1 MKYYEITIDTT
12 GEASELVA
20 EILTELGSNGI
31 GIYDPKDILEL
42 SANGVIWDYMDEHLI
57 VDDGKAQVKGY
68 FPVDGFDTLKGELDG
83 KLDFLKKNSPF
94 ELGSLEM
101 TKTVVDDNDWV
112 ESWKENY
119 KPIHAGRVTIVPQ
132 WIDYTPAQ
140 GEYIVKIDPG
150 MAFGTGEHESTKMC
164 LQLLQAMGVEGKSV
178 IDVGTGSGI
187 LALAS
192 AKLGAKSVEAYDID
206 DVAVKAA
213 KDNAALN
220 GLADKLK
227 VDNANLLDKTTGKFD
242 IVLANITA
250 DVLITLSA
258 TLGDYL
264 KKGGVVI
271 ISGIILKRE
280 DDVKKAFLGAGYEI
294 IERVNMGEWVAF
306 KLDKLWR

>member
-1 MKYYEITIDTT
+1 MKYYEITVETT
-12 GEASELVA
+12 SEASELVA
-20 EILTELGSNGI
+20 EILTEAGSNGI
-31 GIYDPKDILEL
+31 GIYDPKDLLEL

-57 VDDGKAQVKGY
+57 NDDGKAQVKGY
-68 FPVDGFDTLKGELDG
+68 FPVDGYESVKTEIDEKIR
-83 KLDFLKKNSPF
+83 FLRANSPF
-94 ELGSLEM
+94 DLGSLNIS
-101 TKTVVDDNDWV
+101 KTVVDDNDWV

-119 KPIHAGRVTIVPQ
+119 KPIHAGRVTIVPE
-132 WIDYTPAQ
+132 WIDYVPQ
-140 GEYIVKIDPG
+140 EGEYIVKIDPG

-164 LQLLQAMGVEGKSV
+164 LLLLQALGVEGKSV

-192 AKLGAKSVEAYDID
+192 AKLGAKIVEAYDID
-206 DVAVKAA
+206 DNAVKAA

-227 VDNANLLDKTTGKFD
+227 VDNANLLDKTSGKFD

-250 DVLITLSA
+250 DVLINLST

-264 KKGGVVI
+264 KKDGVVI

-280 DDVKKAFLGAGYEI
+280 EDVKNAFVKHGYEVL
-294 IERVNMGEWVAF
+294 ERVNMGEWVAF
-306 KLDKLWR
+306 KLSK

>member
-1 MKYYEITIDTT
+1 MKYYEITVDTT
-12 GEASELVA
+12 SEASELVA
-20 EILTELGSNGI
+20 DILTEAGSNGI
-31 GIYDPKDILEL
+31 GIYDPKDLLEL

-57 VDDGKAQVKGY
+57 NDDGKAQVKGY
-68 FPVDGFDTLKGELDG
+68 FPVDGFESVKALIDE
-83 KLDFLKKNSPF
+83 KLDFLRTNCPF
-94 ELGSLEM
+94 DFGSLDVS
-101 TKTVVDDNDWV
+101 KTVVDDNDWV

-119 KPIHAGRVTIVPQ
+119 KPIHAGRITIVPE
-132 WIDYTPAQ
+132 WIDYIPQ
-140 GEYIVKIDPG
+140 DGEHIVKIDPG

-164 LQLLQAMGVEGKSV
+164 LQLLQALGIEGKSV

-192 AKLGAKSVEAYDID
+192 AKLGAKFVEAYDID
-206 DVAVKAA
+206 DNAVKSA
-213 KDNAALN
+213 KANAMLN
-220 GLADKLK
+220 DLSDKLK

-264 KKGGVVI
+264 KNDGVVI

-280 DDVKKAFLGAGYEI
+280 DDVKNAFINAGYKI

-306 KLDKLWR
+306 KLGK

>member
-1 MKYYEITIDTT
+1 MKYYEITVDTT
-12 GEASELVA
+12 SEASELVA
-20 EILTELGSNGI
+20 DILTEAGSNGI
-31 GIYDPKDILEL
+31 GIYDPKDLLEL

-57 VDDGKAQVKGY
+57 NDDGKAQVKGY
-68 FPVDGFDTLKGELDG
+68 FPVDGFESVKALIDE
-83 KLDFLKKNSPF
+83 KLEFLRLNCPFDF
-94 ELGSLEM
+94 GSLDLS
-101 TKTVVDDNDWV
+101 KTVVDDNDWV

-132 WIDYTPAQ
+132 WIDYEPQ
-140 GEYIVKIDPG
+140 ESEYVVKIDPG

-164 LQLLQAMGVEGKSV
+164 LQLLQALGVEGKSV
-178 IDVGTGSGI
+178 IDIGTGSGI

-192 AKLGAKSVEAYDID
+192 AKLGAKFVEAYDID
-206 DVAVKAA
+206 DNAVKSA
-213 KDNAALN
+213 KDNASLN
-220 GLADKLK
+220 GFSDKLK
-227 VDNANLLDKTTGKFD
+227 IDNANLLDKTTGKFD

-264 KKGGVVI
+264 KTGGVVI

-280 DDVKKAFLGAGYEI
+280 NDVKSAFINEGYEI

-306 KLDKLWR
+306 KLSRQNR

>member
-1 MKYYEITIDTT
+1 MKYYEITVDTT
-12 GEASELVA
+12 SEASELVA
-20 EILTELGSNGI
+20 DILTEAGSNGI
-31 GIYDPKDILEL
+31 GIYDPKDLLEL

-57 VDDGKAQVKGY
+57 NDDGKAQVKGY
-68 FPVDGFDTLKGELDG
+68 FPVDGFESVKALIDE
-83 KLDFLKKNSPF
+83 KLDFLRTNCPF
-94 ELGSLEM
+94 DFGSLDIS
-101 TKTVVDDNDWV
+101 KTVVDDNDWG

-119 KPIHAGRVTIVPQ
+119 KPIHAGRVTIVPE
-132 WIDYTPAQ
+132 WIDYIPQ
-140 GEYIVKIDPG
+140 DCEHIVKIDPG
-150 MAFGTGEHESTKMC
+150 MAFGTGKHESTKMC
-164 LQLLQAMGVEGKSV
+164 LQLLQALGVEGKSV

-192 AKLGAKSVEAYDID
+192 AKLGAKFVEAYDID
-206 DVAVKAA
+206 DNAVKSA
-213 KDNAALN
+213 KANAMLN
-220 GLADKLK
+220 DLSDKLK

-264 KKGGVVI
+264 KNDGVVI

-280 DDVKKAFLGAGYEI
+280 DDVKNAFINAGYKI

-306 KLDKLWR
+306 KLGK